1 MPITNKNNPKTSP
14 GCISSALKI
23 LGDKWTGLIV
33 QQLVAGP
40 KCYSEIE
47 AGLPGISPRTLSAR
61 IDKLLVSDVV
71 SKELY
76 CSHPPRYRY
85 QLTKKGDELEKIL
98 KAMISWGD
106 KYY

>member
-1 MPITNKNNPKTSP
+1 MPISNKDHTKTSP
-14 GCISSALKI
+14 GCITSALNI

-33 QQLVAGP
+33 QQLVPGP

-61 IDKLLVSDVV
+61 IDKLLASEVV
-71 SKELY
+71 SKQLY

-85 QLTKKGDELEKIL
+85 ILTKKGDELEKIL
-98 KAMISWGD
+98 KAMITWGD